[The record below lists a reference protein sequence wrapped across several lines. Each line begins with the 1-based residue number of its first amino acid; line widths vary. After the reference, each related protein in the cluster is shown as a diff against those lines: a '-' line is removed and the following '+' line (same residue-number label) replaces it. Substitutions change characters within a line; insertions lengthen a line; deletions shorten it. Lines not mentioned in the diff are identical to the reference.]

1 MTADTDD
8 LEAMLRTRP
17 EKDAHSKPAA
27 LYLRQKCPAWPKLR
41 YQSEYTS
48 KSVEKAKIQVTCN
61 YSGSGRICGW
71 SQTSA
76 KLLSRQIWRHL
87 EVMQSGDAKNTLSK
101 SRYTMLVKESSIK
114 RLSYARCVGQTDVE
128 SERARYVRLALS
140 VNETVN
146 RRFEVSRTS
155 RVCL

>member
-1 MTADTDD
+1 
-8 LEAMLRTRP
+8 
-17 EKDAHSKPAA
+17 
-27 LYLRQKCPAWPKLR
+27 
-41 YQSEYTS
+41 
-48 KSVEKAKIQVTCN
+48 
-61 YSGSGRICGW
+61 
-71 SQTSA
+71 
-76 KLLSRQIWRHL
+76 
-87 EVMQSGDAKNTLSK
+87 MQSGDAKNTLSK